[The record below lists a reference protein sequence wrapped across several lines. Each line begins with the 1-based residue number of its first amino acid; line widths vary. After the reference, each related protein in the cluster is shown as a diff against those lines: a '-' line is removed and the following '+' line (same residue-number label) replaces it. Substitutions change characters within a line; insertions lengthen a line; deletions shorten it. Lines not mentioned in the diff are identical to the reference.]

1 MYTLT
6 AFGGPQGHFG
16 MMMKLFV
23 QKQRHVTEEELTEL
37 ISFCQ
42 LLPGASST
50 QTVTLIGYKRGGVI
64 LALITLLIWIFPA
77 CAIMTGFSFIVHSI
91 DKEALHTDIF
101 KFLQPMAV
109 GFLIYAAWKAYKISV
124 NNAITRIIMIIVAL
138 LIYIY
143 FKSPWI
149 FPIILVAAG
158 LATNFS
164 KKRIPQKEQSPKKIK
179 WTNIWLFAVVFLA
192 AGTLST
198 LANKQHWENRKAFNL
213 FENFYRFGSLV
224 FGGGQVLMP
233 MMYEQFVVREKTQY
247 VTKEELLTGAG
258 FVQGVPGPVFS
269 MATYAGA
276 MALRKDGKGM
286 QLMGAIIGTV
296 SIFLP
301 SLLLV
306 LFFYPIW
313 HNLKKYAVIYR
324 SLEGINAAVVG
335 LMIASAFYV
344 TKDIIVLDFNTVS
357 YINIIVIFSTYAIL
371 QFTRIPTPI
380 IPMVCLLLG
389 WIF

>member
-1 MYTLT
+1 ML
-6 AFGGPQGHFG
+6 
-16 MMMKLFV
+16 
-23 QKQRHVTEEELTEL
+23 
-37 ISFCQ
+37 
-42 LLPGASST
+42 
-50 QTVTLIGYKRGGVI
+50 
-64 LALITLLIWIFPA
+64 PA
-77 CAIMTGFSFIVHSI
+77 CAIMTAFSFLVHSI

-109 GFLIYAAWKAYKISV
+109 GFLIYAGWKAYKISV
-124 NNAITRIIMIIVAL
+124 HNTITRIIMIVVAL
-138 LIYIY
+138 LIYIF

-158 LATNFS
+158 VATNFS
-164 KKRIPQKEQSPKKIK
+164 KKRIPQKEQTPKKVK
-179 WTNIWLFAVVFLA
+179 WTNIWLFALVFLA
-192 AGTLST
+192 AGILST
-198 LANKQHWENRKAFNL
+198 IANKQQWENRKAFNL

-286 QLMGAIIGTV
+286 QLMGAVIGTV
-296 SIFLP
+296 AIFLP
-301 SLLLV
+301 SVLLV

-357 YINIIVIFSTYAIL
+357 YINIIVIFSTFAIL
-371 QFTRIPTPI
+371 QFTKIPAPV
-380 IPMVCLLLG
+380 IPVVCLLLG

>member
-1 MYTLT
+1 
-6 AFGGPQGHFG
+6 
-16 MMMKLFV
+16 MMMKTFV
-23 QKQRHVTEEELTEL
+23 QKQRHLTESELTEL

-50 QTVTLIGYKRGGVI
+50 QSITLIGYKRGGI
-64 LALITLLIWIFPA
+64 PLAIITFLIWIIPA
-77 CAIMTGFSFIVHSI
+77 CTIMTLFSFMVHFI
-91 DKEALHTDIF
+91 DKQALHTDIF

-109 GFLIYAAWKAYKISV
+109 GFLVYAAWKAYNISV
-124 NNAITRIIMIIVAL
+124 HNTITRVIMVVVAIL
-138 LIYIY
+138 VYIF

-149 FPIILVAAG
+149 FPIILVSAG
-158 LATNFS
+158 VVTNFS
-164 KKRIPQKEQSPKKIK
+164 EKRIPQKEEPRKKVK
-179 WTNIWLFAVVFLA
+179 WTNIWLFAFVFIA
-192 AGTLST
+192 AGVLST
-198 LANKQHWENRKAFNL
+198 IANKQQWENRKAFNL

-247 VTKEELLTGAG
+247 VSKEELLTGAG

-286 QLMGAIIGTV
+286 QFTGAVIGTIA
-296 SIFLP
+296 IFLP

-344 TKDIIVLDFNTVS
+344 SKDIIVLELNAVS
-357 YINIIVIFSTYAIL
+357 YINIIIIISTFLIL
-371 QFTRIPTPI
+371 QFTKIPAPF
-380 IPMVCLLLG
+380 IPMICLLLG

>member
-1 MYTLT
+1 
-6 AFGGPQGHFG
+6 
-16 MMMKLFV
+16 MMMKSFV
-23 QKQRHVTEEELTEL
+23 QKQRHLTEVELTEL

-50 QTVTLIGYKRGGVI
+50 QTITLIGYKRGGI
-64 LALITLLIWIFPA
+64 PLAIITFLIWIVPA
-77 CAIMTGFSFIVHSI
+77 CAIMTGFSFLVHFI
-91 DKEALHTDIF
+91 DKKALHTDIF

-109 GFLIYAAWKAYKISV
+109 GFLVYAAWKAYNVSV
-124 NNAITRIIMIIVAL
+124 HNTITRVIMVLVAIL
-138 LIYIY
+138 VYVF

-158 LATNFS
+158 VVTNFS
-164 KKRIPQKEQSPKKIK
+164 EKRIPQKEEPRKKVK
-179 WTNIWLFAVVFLA
+179 WTNIWLFAFLFMA
-192 AGTLST
+192 AGALST
-198 LANKQHWENRKAFNL
+198 IANKQQWENRKAFNL

-247 VTKEELLTGAG
+247 VSKEELLTGAG

-286 QLMGAIIGTV
+286 QFTGAVIGTIA
-296 SIFLP
+296 IFLP

-335 LMIASAFYV
+335 LMIASVFYV
-344 TKDIIVLDFNTVS
+344 SKDIIVLELNAVS
-357 YINIIVIFSTYAIL
+357 YINIIVIINTFLIL
-371 QFTRIPTPI
+371 QFTKIPAPF
-380 IPMVCLLLG
+380 IPMICLLLG
-389 WIF
+389 WVF

>member
-1 MYTLT
+1 
-6 AFGGPQGHFG
+6 
-16 MMMKLFV
+16 MMMKSFV
-23 QKQRHVTEEELTEL
+23 QKQRHVTEAELTEL

-50 QTVTLIGYKRGGVI
+50 QTITLIGYKRGGI
-64 LALITLLIWIFPA
+64 SLAIITFLIWIIPA
-77 CAIMTGFSFIVHSI
+77 CSIMTGFSFLVHFI
-91 DKEALHTDIF
+91 DKKALHTDIF

-109 GFLIYAAWKAYKISV
+109 GFLIYAALRAYKISV
-124 NNAITRIIMIIVAL
+124 HNTITRVIMVVVAVV
-138 LIYIY
+138 IYLF

-149 FPIILVAAG
+149 FPIILVTAG
-158 LATNFS
+158 VVTNFS
-164 KKRIPQKEQSPKKIK
+164 TKRIPQKAEPRKTVK
-179 WTNIWLFAVVFLA
+179 WTNIWLFAFVFVI
-192 AGTLST
+192 AGALST
-198 LANKQHWENRKAFNL
+198 IANRQQWENRKAFNL

-247 VTKEELLTGAG
+247 VTTEELLTGAG
-258 FVQGVPGPVFS
+258 FVQGIPGPVFS

-276 MALRKDGKGM
+276 MALRKDGKRM

-296 SIFLP
+296 AIFLP

-313 HNLKKYAVIYR
+313 HNLKKYAVVYR

-344 TKDIIVLDFNTVS
+344 SRDIIVLDFNAVS
-357 YINIIVIFSTYAIL
+357 YINIIVILSTFLVL
-371 QFTRIPTPI
+371 QFTKIPAPV
-380 IPMVCLLLG
+380 IPVICLFLG